1 MENHS
6 KGQESRTGVRTYV
19 FVFIILAIITAVEIF
34 LSTISISRET
44 LRVLFLALSLAK
56 ASLVA
61 AFFMHLRSD
70 SKLYTYIFILPAVMF
85 VLFALLTIAI

>member
-1 MENHS
+1 MENLS
-6 KGQESRTGVRTYV
+6 KGQESSSGVRTYV
-19 FVFIILAIITAVEIF
+19 YIFIILAIITAVEIL

-44 LRVLFLALSLAK
+44 LTVVFLVLSLAK

-85 VLFALLTIAI
+85 VLFALLTVAI